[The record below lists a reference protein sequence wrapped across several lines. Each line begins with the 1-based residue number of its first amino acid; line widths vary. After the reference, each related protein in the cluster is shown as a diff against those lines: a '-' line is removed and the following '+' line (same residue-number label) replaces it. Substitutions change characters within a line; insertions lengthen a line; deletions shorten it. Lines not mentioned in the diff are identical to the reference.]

1 MQCEVSL
8 PKQDSVDGRTLR
20 CIWRVSMEV
29 EAQKQY
35 RIKDQLGPDSHDL
48 AAYRR
53 TLQQG
58 EAHSDVCP
66 MAISAILCFVTQE
79 LEVRCAVL
87 ALYNI
92 YWLMSQ
98 HHPIFCNTRKLPG
111 PREVI
116 YGSSRGILH
125 ISMLSPVHC
134 FPRCPNYG
142 HRGRTEIAVE
152 EEWKYFEDLFRVFFL
167 SMTMEKLLGIFPL

>member
-1 MQCEVSL
+1 
-8 PKQDSVDGRTLR
+8 
-20 CIWRVSMEV
+20 MEV

-35 RIKDQLGPDSHDL
+35 QIKDQLGPDSHDL

-66 MAISAILCFVTQE
+66 MAISAILCFATQE

-92 YWLMSQ
+92 Y
-98 HHPIFCNTRKLPG
+98 
-111 PREVI
+111 
-116 YGSSRGILH
+116 
-125 ISMLSPVHC
+125 
-134 FPRCPNYG
+134 
-142 HRGRTEIAVE
+142 
-152 EEWKYFEDLFRVFFL
+152 
-167 SMTMEKLLGIFPL
+167 